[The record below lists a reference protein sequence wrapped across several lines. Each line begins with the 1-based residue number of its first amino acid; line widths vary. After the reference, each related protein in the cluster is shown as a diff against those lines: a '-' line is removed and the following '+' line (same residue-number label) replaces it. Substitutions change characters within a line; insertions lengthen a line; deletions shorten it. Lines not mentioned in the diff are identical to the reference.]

1 MEYPLISEYKE
12 AILSPEDKINEL
24 ASHRP
29 MLDSSGK
36 LVISSEQYATEVS
49 EKDLEEGVKDEFG
62 VIYSRDGKRLIRR
75 VDATVDFQS
84 MLSYNVKDGTQV
96 ICDNAFW
103 GNHFSLE
110 KVTLPNSVRAIGK
123 AAFWGCSKLQS
134 INIPDSV
141 AFIGSSAFYGCD
153 RLQSVNIPDLI
164 THIDDE
170 VFCGCY
176 NLQSVIIPNSVISIG
191 KSAFHGCSRLQ
202 RINIPNSVTNIG
214 DYAFAYCTRL
224 KIVTFPDT
232 LISIGRNPFR
242 SCWNK
247 YPIEATSQ
255 LSLHFT
261 SYLRFNMYENLL
273 ISETGILIACI
284 NRVESVIIPQL
295 VKKIGDSAFYGCNTL
310 RSISIP
316 DTVTSI
322 GNSAFEGCEAL
333 QTVNIPDSVTI
344 LGNSAF
350 RGCDALSKLCIPQS
364 VTSIGNNAFFW
375 CRKLKSIS
383 IPKSI
388 DIKYVGLSSYLVE
401 IKRI

>member
-176 NLQSVIIPNSVISIG
+176 NLQSVIIPN
-191 KSAFHGCSRLQ
+191 
-202 RINIPNSVTNIG
+202 
-214 DYAFAYCTRL
+214 
-224 KIVTFPDT
+224 
-232 LISIGRNPFR
+232 
-242 SCWNK
+242 
-247 YPIEATSQ
+247 
-255 LSLHFT
+255 
-261 SYLRFNMYENLL
+261 
-273 ISETGILIACI
+273 
-284 NRVESVIIPQL
+284 
-295 VKKIGDSAFYGCNTL
+295 
-310 RSISIP
+310 
-316 DTVTSI
+316 
-322 GNSAFEGCEAL
+322 
-333 QTVNIPDSVTI
+333 
-344 LGNSAF
+344 
-350 RGCDALSKLCIPQS
+350 
-364 VTSIGNNAFFW
+364 
-375 CRKLKSIS
+375 
-383 IPKSI
+383 
-388 DIKYVGLSSYLVE
+388 
-401 IKRI
+401 